1 MKERCPTC
9 NRQIE
14 EDTAGVFKLN
24 DPYQSL
30 LKPRRSLW
38 DRISQ
43 TITLFSGIVVGV
55 WIGRGSAETTR
66 TLIFGCIGFALFSI
80 IIQTV
85 SHKWIYRRET

>member
-1 MKERCPTC
+1 MNDRCPTC

-14 EDTAGVFKLN
+14 DDTRGVLKQNGL
-24 DPYQSL
+24 YQSL
-30 LKPRRSLW
+30 FKPRRSLW

-43 TITLFSGIVVGV
+43 TITLFSGIAVGV

-85 SHKWIYRRET
+85 SHKWVYRRET